1 MHDSTKNILV
11 TGSLGYIGC
20 RLVERLTAEGHR
32 VTGVDV
38 DYYHDAT
45 HGRLPESVNRV
56 THRRLDIRSMTQADF
71 DGVDVVMHLAA
82 LSNDPL
88 GNLDSSLTHE
98 INHAASISIARLA
111 KQAGVDRFLFSS
123 SCSSYGA
130 SGDAILDESA
140 TLNPV
145 TAYGESKVAAERDI
159 LELASD
165 KFSPTILRNATAQGY
180 SPRWRQDIVVN
191 DFTAAAYLYNKIR
204 ILSDGT
210 PWRPLVHIDDIC
222 SAFIAI
228 ANADRPAV
236 HAECFNVGSPD
247 GNYRVSQLADI
258 VRAAVPECQIEYA
271 AGGGPDK
278 RCYRVDCSKL
288 ARHIPSF
295 KTYHTVETG
304 VAEMLAA
311 FGLLGLEQ
319 DKVSAGQYARLPA
332 IKRRQAAGE
341 IDRQLRLREDLCG
354 ESGAD

>member
-1 MHDSTKNILV
+1 MPDTKQNILV
-11 TGSLGYIGC
+11 TGSLGYIGS
-20 RLVERLTAEGHR
+20 RLVERLTAEGHS
-32 VTGVDV
+32 VTGVDI

-45 HGRLPESVNRV
+45 HGKLPETVSRV
-56 THRRLDIRSMTQADF
+56 RHRRLDIRSMTQADF
-71 DGVDVVMHLAA
+71 DGFDVVMHLAA

-88 GNLDSSLTHE
+88 GNLDSGLTHE
-98 INHAASISIARLA
+98 INHAASVSIARLA
-111 KQAGVDRFLFSS
+111 KQAGAGRFLFSS

-130 SGDAILDESA
+130 SGDAMLDESA
-140 TLNPV
+140 SLNPV
-145 TAYGESKVAAERDI
+145 TAYGVSKVAAERDI
-159 LELASD
+159 LALASD
-165 KFSPTILRNATAQGY
+165 KFSPTMLRNATAQGY

-191 DFTAAAYLYNKIR
+191 DFAAAAYLYNKIR

-210 PWRPLVHIDDIC
+210 PWRPLVHVDDIC

-228 ANADRPAV
+228 ANARRPAV

-247 GNYRVSQLADI
+247 GNYRVRQLADI

-288 ARHIPSF
+288 TRHIPSF

-311 FGLLGLEQ
+311 FGLYGLEQ
-319 DKVSAGQYARLPA
+319 DKVDAGQYARLPA
-332 IKRRQAAGE
+332 IKRRQSEGE
-341 IDRQLRLREDLCG
+341 IDSELRLRDDLCG
-354 ESGAD
+354 ESHAN